1 MSFLD
6 HIIASG
12 YNMKKGAAVTSI
24 LQIIADDEHIKL
36 DATYRRESKAWLRSL
51 ACSRESLAMTVAA
64 SPSSTSTSYITTP
77 PTTPVATTVVSLSD
91 ARPSILEDRTVAAN
105 KRKSVFQAIIGDD

>member
-1 MSFLD
+1 
-6 HIIASG
+6 
-12 YNMKKGAAVTSI
+12 
-24 LQIIADDEHIKL
+24 
-36 DATYRRESKAWLRSL
+36 
-51 ACSRESLAMTVAA
+51 MTVAA

>member
-36 DATYRRESKAWLRSL
+36 DATYRRESKAGYGLLLALGSLWL
-51 ACSRESLAMTVAA
+51 
-64 SPSSTSTSYITTP
+64 
-77 PTTPVATTVVSLSD
+77 
-91 ARPSILEDRTVAAN
+91 
-105 KRKSVFQAIIGDD
+105 